1 MGLLCA
7 SFVGVVV
14 CCDLY
19 LCHLERL
26 IIMFKTHFFP
36 FRLQLSLFIQS
47 CGVNNFLADYNT
59 HNIMLCLDYY
69 RLMPGGFRTKGAFS
83 VVGKRSN
90 GYNFSTR
97 DVQYD

>member
-14 CCDLY
+14 CCDLC

-36 FRLQLSLFIQS
+36 FRLQFSLFIQS
-47 CGVNNFLADYNT
+47 CGVNTFLADYNT
-59 HNIMLCLDYY
+59 HIIMLCFDYY

-83 VVGKRSN
+83 VVGKRSSVC
-90 GYNFSTR
+90 NFSTR
-97 DVQYD
+97 DIQYD